1 MRYVIRMYNF
11 ISSFAAS
18 IYTIINIQEIYAAQL
33 VNIDTNKNIIW
44 LLQSFLKGHKQNAS
58 RIGLYTFYTIYVQL
72 NVNDDM
78 SYLSFTL
85 SMNTHTPSLDQWV
98 SLRH

>member
-33 VNIDTNKNIIW
+33 VNIDTNK
-44 LLQSFLKGHKQNAS
+44 QDK
-58 RIGLYTFYTIYVQL
+58 
-72 NVNDDM
+72 
-78 SYLSFTL
+78 
-85 SMNTHTPSLDQWV
+85 
-98 SLRH
+98 